1 MGHRKLSSGYSALT
15 KVQDELISTQ
25 RLVIQKQ
32 SELLKS
38 YKGILKSKGII
49 KQKRFTEKE
58 KSDLIQ
64 IVESAQK
71 SKMSL
76 LKELGINRGSYYC

>member
-1 MGHRKLSSGYSALT
+1 MGRRKLSNGYSALT

-32 SELLKS
+32 GELLKS

-49 KQKRFTEKE
+49 KQKRFTDKE

-64 IVESAQK
+64 IVETAQK

-76 LKELGINRGSYYC
+76 LKELGIN